1 MKERR
6 VLRRQPVM
14 HAVYRHFGGILSE
27 KRENAGM
34 ELETVSHLTG
44 ISMQELQDI
53 ENGKIEPTI
62 TEFSNM
68 MDLYGHDII
77 FEVREYGVIF
87 DPDFGDRILAK
98 ELKRKLYTE
107 YDRLGRPK

>member
-14 HAVYRHFGGILSE
+14 HAVYRHYGGILSQR
-27 KRENAGM
+27 REDACLD
-34 ELETVSHLTG
+34 LETVSHLTG
-44 ISMQELQDI
+44 ISVEDLHDI
-53 ENGKIEPTI
+53 ESGKIEPTI

-77 FEVREYGVIF
+77 FEVREEQISF
-87 DPDFGDRILAK
+87 DTDFGDRILMK
-98 ELKRKLYTE
+98 QLNKKLNQK
-107 YDRLGRPK
+107 YDRLGKPK